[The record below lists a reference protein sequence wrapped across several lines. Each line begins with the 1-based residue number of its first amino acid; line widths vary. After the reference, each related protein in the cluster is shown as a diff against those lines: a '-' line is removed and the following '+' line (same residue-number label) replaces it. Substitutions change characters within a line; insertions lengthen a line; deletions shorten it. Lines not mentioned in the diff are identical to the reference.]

1 MFVLVWDTWESHA
14 DRLGSF
20 LFRRRDAMPG
30 LLDKI
35 VPQPLRNILNGKKDN
50 VAVTQGY
57 KTFTEWA
64 PRFASWDGSL
74 YEEAQTRA
82 IVECIS
88 THCAK
93 LKPEFVTPE
102 GSGGSLPR
110 VQRLFTSNPNE
121 MQTWPDFIKAVITN
135 LLLDTTSYIVPGY
148 DRDGNIVALWPMKP
162 SYTEVIEYDGE
173 PWLRFHTDTG
183 DVQAFPFY
191 HVGILTRFKRDS
203 QFFGGGNEPLT
214 PTLRLMD
221 AQRQAE
227 EIALKTGADI
237 RFIGKLSGMVHER
250 DIETKRKRFSDQN
263 LGPSN
268 KTGLMVYDQTFED
281 IRQVD
286 NKSFVADEDMVARI
300 DRVLFAYFT
309 INEHILNGDFTDQQW
324 NAFYESCIETKAI
337 QLGTVLTKMLL
348 TDTQIRKGNRIMF
361 SSSYLEYASTDA
373 KIKVAG
379 LLTTTGTGT
388 RNEVRD
394 IFQLPR
400 DPNGDVYMVRGE
412 YYVMDRENNI
422 IAESGGRSG
431 YSHGGWGN
439 SGWHHGWDD
448 DLSDLDEPPE
458 GDADDTSADG

>member
-1 MFVLVWDTWESHA
+1 
-14 DRLGSF
+14 
-20 LFRRRDAMPG
+20 MPG

-191 HVGILTRFKRDS
+191 DVAIVTRFQLDS
-203 QFFGGGNEPLT
+203 DIFGGGNRPLT

-237 RFIGKLSGMVHER
+237 RFVGKVVTNMHEDDLTRFR
-250 DIETKRKRFSDQN
+250 DRFSQ
-263 LGPSN
+263 SN
-268 KTGLMVYDQTFED
+268 FGS
-281 IRQVD
+281 D
-286 NKSFVADEDMVARI
+286 NKSALVLYDNRI
-300 DRVLFAYFT
+300 DSLQQIDQDHFTIEPEEMERIDKALYQYFT
-309 INEHILNGDFTDQQW
+309 INESILKGDFTEAQW
-324 NAFYESCIETKAI
+324 AGFYELCIEPKLIA
-337 QLGTVLTKMLL
+337 LGSALTRMLL
-348 TDTQIRKGNRIMF
+348 TRTQVRKGNYIMF
-361 SSSYLEYASTDA
+361 SSGYLEYATPDT
-373 KIKVAG
+373 KVKVVG
-379 LLTTTGTGT
+379 SMLERGIMNV
-388 RNEVRD
+388 NEARD
-394 IFQLPR
+394 VFQLPHLPGGTAR
-400 DPNGDVYMVRGE
+400 MIRGE
-412 YYVMDRENNI
+412 YYMIDDDNNI
-422 IAESGGRSG
+422 IAESGGRTD
-431 YSHGGWGN
+431 H
-439 SGWHHGWDD
+439 DTTTVD
-448 DLSDLDEPPE
+448 EPDLLDEPE
-458 GDADDTSADG
+458 DNDDGGTE